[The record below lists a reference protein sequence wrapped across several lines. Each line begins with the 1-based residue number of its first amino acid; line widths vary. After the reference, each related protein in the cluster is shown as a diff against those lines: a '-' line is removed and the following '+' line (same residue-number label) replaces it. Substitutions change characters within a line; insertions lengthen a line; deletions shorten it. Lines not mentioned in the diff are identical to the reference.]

1 MQKCHTCNY
10 EQKIYTGGV
19 HESDTGSLRVY
30 SEDDQFHCPRCDR
43 DKHVT
48 DGDQEST

>member
-10 EQKIYTGGV
+10 EHEIYTGGV
-19 HESDTGSLRVY
+19 HESDIGVLRVY
-30 SEDDQFHCPRCDR
+30 CEDDQFHCPRCYGN
-43 DKHVT
+43 KHVT